1 MTGRS
6 SVCAGFRAATGRAL
20 DREQEALV
28 HGGAAHLGRMALRR
42 WGRGPSR
49 QLPQEPKPDLLSP
62 RKNAERSDV
71 NEFVERVARRSGV
84 DETDAAV
91 AVRTRCAAI
100 SPGEFDNVL
109 SRLGHDYVDL
119 VGATR

>member
-1 MTGRS
+1 
-6 SVCAGFRAATGRAL
+6 
-20 DREQEALV
+20 
-28 HGGAAHLGRMALRR
+28 MALRR

-62 RKNAERSDV
+62 RENAERSDV

-84 DETDAAV
+84 DETRRARGRV
-91 AVRTRCAAI
+91 LSVLRGR
-100 SPGEFDNVL
+100 PGEFGDVL

-119 VGATR
+119 VDATR